1 MIVYSFMPDYVNDF
15 SYLLYGSIR
24 LWLLEESRPQ
34 RMNYGLESPRSGRR
48 HKAWGASPREVV
60 IEYESPRSGRQLK
73 RLTAAV
79 ARFAGS

>member
-15 SYLLYGSIR
+15 SDLLYGSIR

-34 RMNYGLESPRSGRR
+34 RMNYGLESPRSGR
-48 HKAWGASPREVV
+48 
-60 IEYESPRSGRQLK
+60 QLK
-73 RLTAAV
+73 RLTAV

>member
-15 SYLLYGSIR
+15 SDLLYGSIR

-48 HKAWGASPREVV
+48 HKAWGASPR
-60 IEYESPRSGRQLK
+60 
-73 RLTAAV
+73 
-79 ARFAGS
+79 